1 MIERRRPQIAEE
13 FLHDLAG
20 VVAILE
26 PRDRRFEIAGIGEPV
41 GADRPEIGEPEQ
53 VAVILR
59 DIAARARSEE
69 HTSELQSLMR
79 NSYAVFCL
87 KKKKKNKHTSEQKK
101 QKSKKTTKHN

>member
-41 GADRPEIGEPEQ
+41 GAERPEIGEPEQ

-59 DIAARARSEE
+59 DIAARASIRRSEE
-69 HTSELQSLMR
+69 PTSELQSLER

-87 KKKKKNKHTSEQKK
+87 T
-101 QKSKKTTKHN
+101 KTTKPENKKRT